1 VQSDITLWPFTVIAS
16 PNDRPRIAI
25 EHKGE
30 KKSFS
35 AEEIS
40 SMILGKMKQVA
51 ETYLG
56 CAVKNAVVTV
66 PAYFNDSQRRSTKDA
81 GTIAGLNVIRI
92 MDEPTTAAVAYGFDK
107 MGDFTAQKNVFVFD
121 LGGGTF
127 DVSLLTIRGAHFE
140 VKATAGDT
148 HLGGEDIDNLLLNHF
163 VEEFNRKYKK
173 DIRGNAR
180 GLRRLRSVCERAKR
194 ALSSTTMT
202 YVQVDSLHEGID
214 FASIL
219 SRARFEDLNIDLF
232 SKCLLHVERCLTDAK
247 MDKSMIDDV
256 VLVGGSTRIPKV
268 QQLLQDYFVG
278 KELCRS
284 INPDE
289 AVAYGA
295 AVQAAK
301 LSCNNQ
307 KFHDLVL
314 VDVTPLSLGI
324 QVIGGVMATVIPR
337 NTPIPTKIVKVF
349 STEYDNQTEV
359 MIEVYEGERTR
370 TADNHFLGK
379 FLLCGISPA
388 PRLVPQ
394 IDVCFEIDA
403 NGILNV
409 SAMDRASHNNN
420 RITITNDEG
429 KLNKEEIDKMIE
441 DAIMYRAEDAE
452 HRRKVDARNEFENYI
467 YKLRN
472 IITDSKIVMSLLYEE
487 KRRIEEAI
495 QEALCWVD
503 HDRIPEVADSE
514 AKLNELKSICNP
526 IITRMYRAQGCS
538 MPKIEE
544 VE

>member
-1 VQSDITLWPFTVIAS
+1 VQSDITLWPFTVIAG
-16 PNDRPRIAI
+16 PNDQPRIAI

-30 KKSFS
+30 EKSFS

-40 SMILGKMKQVA
+40 SMVLGKMKQVA

-56 CAVKNAVVTV
+56 CVVQNAVVTV

-92 MDEPTTAAVAYGFDK
+92 MDEPTAAAVAYGFDK
-107 MGDFTAQKNVFVFD
+107 MEDFSVQKNVFVFD

-127 DVSLLTIRGAHFE
+127 DVSLLTISGAQFE

-148 HLGGEDIDNLLLNHF
+148 HLGGEDIDNCLLNHF

-173 DIRGNAR
+173 DIKDNAR
-180 GLRRLRSVCERAKR
+180 GLGRLRSACERAKR

-214 FASIL
+214 FASKL
-219 SRARFEDLNIDLF
+219 SRARFEELNIDLF
-232 SKCLLHVERCLTDAK
+232 SKCLLHVEQCLTDAK

-268 QQLLQDYFVG
+268 QQLLHDYFVG
-278 KELCRS
+278 RELCRS

-301 LSCNNQ
+301 LSSNDQ
-307 KFHDLVL
+307 KFQDLVL

-349 STEYDNQTEV
+349 TTEHDNQTGV
-359 MIEVYEGERTR
+359 RIKVYEGERTR
-370 TADNHFLGK
+370 TTDNHFLGK
-379 FLLCGISPA
+379 FLLSGISRA

-409 SAMDRASHNNN
+409 SAIDRASHNNN
-420 RITITNDEG
+420 RITITNHG
-429 KLNKEEIDKMIE
+429 GGLNKEEIDKMIE
-441 DAIMYRAEDAE
+441 DAIKYRAEDVE

-467 YKLRN
+467 YKMRN
-472 IITDSKIVMSLLYEE
+472 IITDSKIVMSLRYKE
-487 KRRIEEAI
+487 KRRIEEAVK
-495 QEALCWVD
+495 EALCWVD
-503 HDRIPEVADSE
+503 HDQVPEVVDSE
-514 AKLNELKSICNP
+514 AKLNQLKSICNP
-526 IITRMYRAQGCS
+526 IITKMYRAQGSS